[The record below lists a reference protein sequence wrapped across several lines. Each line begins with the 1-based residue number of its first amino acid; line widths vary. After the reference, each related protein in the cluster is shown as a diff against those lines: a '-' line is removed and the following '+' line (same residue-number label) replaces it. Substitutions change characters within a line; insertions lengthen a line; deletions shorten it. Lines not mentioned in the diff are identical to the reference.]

1 MEGIDPTRTR
11 ARLTD
16 ERDPE
21 PIAPKAGPKYDELPP
36 DLVRRVADDR
46 HLIDMSRRVR
56 EDLGA
61 GKLDDSRYLGPAI
74 ERPTLVV
81 DGIRPTDVVQGSY
94 IGDCTVEA
102 SLASVA
108 RTEHGQAWLKS
119 RMSENLA
126 PDGSVASYSVK
137 LKIQTPAGVF
147 EDKSVLVYPSEL
159 SKLHSLQS
167 DAAGN
172 TEVWP
177 LVWEA
182 AIAKAVGG
190 FEVLAKG
197 SNVPRSSAVI
207 TGKPA
212 VDVAPKTEPNFES
225 KLVTDFA
232 AGKLQVLSTAK
243 QVHDGDIHLP
253 GAHAFTVVDVRELQ
267 LVKAKKDGDPPT
279 YETLVFVRNPWGTGD
294 PPRGLTMAEAKEY
307 FAAYSA
313 GDVP

>member
-11 ARLTD
+11 ARMTD

-21 PIAPKAGPKYDELPP
+21 PIATKAGPKYDELPP
-36 DLVRRVADDR
+36 DLARRVADDR
-46 HLIDMSRRVR
+46 HLADMSRRVR
-56 EDLGA
+56 DDLGA
-61 GKLDDSRYLGPAI
+61 GKLDDRRYLGPTI
-74 ERPTLVV
+74 ERPTLIV
-81 DGIRPTDVVQGSY
+81 DGIRPTDVIQAAFV
-94 IGDCTVEA
+94 GDCTVEA
-102 SLASVA
+102 SLASLA
-108 RTEHGQAWLKS
+108 RTERGQAWLKS
-119 RMSENLA
+119 RMSENRA
-126 PDGSVASYSVK
+126 PDGSVASYTVK
-137 LKIQTPAGVF
+137 LKIQTPAGVY
-147 EDKSVLVYPSEL
+147 EDKPVLVCPSEL
-159 SKLHSLQS
+159 SKLHALQR
-167 DAAGN
+167 DDAGN

-182 AIAKAVGG
+182 AIAKSVGG

-212 VDVAPKTEPNFES
+212 VDVAPRAEPSFES

-243 QVHDGDIHLP
+243 PVNDGDIHLP
-253 GAHAFTVVDVRELQ
+253 GSHAFTVVDVRELQ
-267 LVKAKKDGDPPT
+267 FVDGKPPT